1 MFNTARSEG
10 ENVHPELLIIAKK
23 KKKGNN
29 YSPTAEWANKM
40 WYIHAMKYYSTI
52 KRNEVLIHATTWIN
66 LENIN

>member
-23 KKKGNN
+23 KGKN